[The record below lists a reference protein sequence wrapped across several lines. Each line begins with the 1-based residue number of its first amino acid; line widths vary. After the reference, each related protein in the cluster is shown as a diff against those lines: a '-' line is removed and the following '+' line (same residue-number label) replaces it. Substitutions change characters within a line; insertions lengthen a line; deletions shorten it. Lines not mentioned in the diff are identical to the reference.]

1 MIIGPSA
8 YCCTG
13 IELAG
18 PNFNNPVPFGNL
30 VSLSFV
36 DESDGWAIVDPSLGS
51 IWGNMITMTQV
62 VHWDG
67 EAWNLSAEIPNA
79 AKLIMLSKTD
89 GWAVGG
95 YPYHW
100 DGRRWQVV
108 KKTERFRL
116 YGWEFVQTPDGW
128 SFDDMGGGFD
138 LVLKWDGARWQP
150 AQSARM
156 GHIRDKILVEAE
168 NGWWRDTRYEES
180 EAGTWDLHYYMRRWN
195 GREWTLYE
203 PKAPREAEGFAAINA
218 NDVWAISG
226 DQLWRW
232 NGSYWQTY
240 KAPLSRSTNAFA
252 FSSDNDVWT
261 VGEEGQ
267 IGRWDGNGW
276 KDVYSPFAYRL
287 SDVVFV
293 TPTDGWAVGEGRGD
307 PALGWQQLEV
317 FSTIP
322 AARPRA
328 QWFSCPAVC
337 AFFHHLR

>member
-1 MIIGPSA
+1 MEARPI
-8 YCCTG
+8 CT
-13 IELAG
+13 
-18 PNFNNPVPFGNL
+18 
-30 VSLSFV
+30 
-36 DESDGWAIVDPSLGS
+36 
-51 IWGNMITMTQV
+51 
-62 VHWDG
+62 H
-67 EAWNLSAEIPNA
+67 
-79 AKLIMLSKTD
+79 
-89 GWAVGG
+89 
-95 YPYHW
+95 
-100 DGRRWQVV
+100 
-108 KKTERFRL
+108 
-116 YGWEFVQTPDGW
+116 
-128 SFDDMGGGFD
+128 
-138 LVLKWDGARWQP
+138 GAL
-150 AQSARM
+150 
-156 GHIRDKILVEAE
+156 HEKILVDAE

-203 PKAPREAEGFAAINA
+203 PKAPREAEGFAAIHA

-293 TPTDGWAVGEGRGD
+293 TPTDGWGGGGRARRSCIGMAAAGSFAQPFQPQDPGPSGFHVRLYALSFSTSDDGWVMGDWDTEGGSGSLIMHWNGSNWETVSGDFVQCWVQPLNTGAVSAEAGEGWAMGGYYAMRWDGIQWGQVDVPGGWWLSAVSILAKNNSWAAGAKGD
-307 PALGWQQLEV
+307 QPFYGLAIHWDGQEWKET
-317 FSTIP
+317 SMHPT
-322 AARPRA
+322 RPGLH
-328 QWFSCPAVC
+328 V
-337 AFFHHLR
+337 